1 MNTSKTNRII
11 SLDMMRGFSI
21 FGIFLVNM
29 LSFHSPML
37 YLNPATWWEAP
48 FDRGSYVLIDI
59 FAQGSFYPL
68 FSLLFGYGLVLLY
81 ERTAGRGNAFAP
93 IAFRRLGV
101 LLVFGMIHAFFI
113 WHGDILINYAV
124 FGFLL
129 LLFIRGS
136 GVGMT
141 ITGGLMWF
149 IPQLIFSLLLLI
161 SAFLMPE
168 LESTI
173 YQVEKVK
180 HSIEVYQGGSLAE
193 IFSQRWNDWYMV
205 NNFGNGIIM
214 LFSIFPFFLI
224 GGGAAKLRWME
235 RVAEL
240 RRPLMI
246 SFFLFFLLGLFLKL
260 CPYIFQGGLAFEY
273 IQDSLGGPLLAVSYA
288 IVIALA
294 ADTIRGRKLLSFLA
308 PVGQMSLSNY
318 LLQSVISTTIFY
330 SYGFGLYNQISV
342 FSGSLLVCV
351 IFALQVIFSSY
362 WMKTHQFG
370 PMEWVWRSA
379 TYKKWQ
385 RWKK

>member
-1 MNTSKTNRII
+1 MDTSKTNRII

-37 YLNPATWWEAP
+37 YLNPATWWGSP
-48 FDRGSYVLIDI
+48 LDKGSYALIDI

-81 ERTAGRGNAFAP
+81 ERTVGRGNAFAP

-101 LLVFGMIHAFFI
+101 LLVFGMVHAFFI

-124 FGFLL
+124 FGFLF

-149 IPQLIFSLLLLI
+149 IPQLIFCFLLI
-161 SAFLMPE
+161 ITALFMPE
-168 LESTI
+168 LESSI
-173 YQVEKVK
+173 YQVEMAKY
-180 HSIEVYQGGSLAE
+180 SIEVYQSGSFAE
-193 IFSQRWNDWYMV
+193 IFSQRWNDWSMV
-205 NNFGNGIIM
+205 NNLGNGIIM

-224 GGGAAKLRWME
+224 GGGAAKLKWME
-235 RVAEL
+235 RVTEL
-240 RRPLMI
+240 RRPLTV
-246 SFFLFFLLGLFLKL
+246 SFFLFFFLGLFLKL

-273 IQDSLGGPLLAVSYA
+273 IQDTFGGPLLAIAYA
-288 IVIALA
+288 LAIALV
-294 ADTIRGRKLLSFLA
+294 ADTIRGKRLLRFLA

-318 LLQSVISTTIFY
+318 LFQSLISTTLFY
-330 SYGFGLYNQISV
+330 SYGFGLYDQISV
-342 FSGSLLVCV
+342 FSGSLLVIV
-351 IFALQVIFSSY
+351 IFAVQVIFSSY

-379 TYKKWQ
+379 TYQKWQ